1 MKTLKDKKT
10 DGATMKQKST
20 EYYSAK
26 QEVLEDLKTGFT
38 QLDRDLVEQVNATN
52 NDSAEKLFSVVQ
64 ELFHEKLKL

>member
-38 QLDRDLVEQVNATN
+38 QLDRDLVEQVNARN
-52 NDSAEKLFSVVQ
+52 NDSAEKLLSVVQ
-64 ELFHEKLKL
+64 ELFNEKLKL

>member
-1 MKTLKDKKT
+1 MKTLKDTKT

-38 QLDRDLVEQVNATN
+38 QLDRDLVEQVNARN
-52 NDSAEKLFSVVQ
+52 NDSAEKLLSVVQ
-64 ELFHEKLKL
+64 ELFNEKLKL